1 MKDNKAWE
9 WLDKNQLSYD
19 IWDKKYR
26 YNNETFD
33 QWLDR
38 VSGGNNELR
47 RLIESKKFLFGGRAL
62 ANRGTNKK
70 GSMFNCYSSGY
81 APDNIEGLMQL
92 NTNLALTY
100 KAQGGQGLSLTKVR
114 PKDTP
119 IGNEFTSDGIVPF
132 MEMFNTTTSSI
143 SQGGARKGA
152 LMMSIDI
159 RHKEAPT
166 FITIKTNEDKIT
178 KANLSLEID
187 DEFMAAVKKYYDSGE
202 TVVLHESRE
211 YNGHIVEYDIVPI
224 ALYKLMI
231 KTVYDWG
238 EPGCIFT
245 NRFRN
250 YNLMEFDTDYEIAT
264 CNPCLTGDT
273 IIAVA
278 DGRNGVAIKDL
289 CNTVFPVYSAR
300 YPKNK
305 NKNVKGDNWVAE
317 IKNAKAFKTGTK
329 HVITIQL
336 SDGSEFRCTP
346 DHKLALANG
355 TYKEAKDC
363 KGEQLAKF
371 FTFSNKNTKKSYRHI
386 NSITYNKQYRLI
398 AEYFN
403 LLEENNHTIHHID
416 GDSTNDL
423 PDNLSSISFEN
434 HMKDVGEC
442 RKKDNP
448 ISRDINYNFNQ
459 GLRNVNANAKRYNWS
474 EERIKQEKEKY
485 IETHQHLYVE
495 KIDKNCYLNQP
506 VTVVNVLDNNEIEDV
521 YDLTVE
527 DNHNFYII
535 NNFDDE
541 KYLNCSGVLVHNC
554 GEQPLPKNFS
564 CNLGSLNLS
573 EFVAYP
579 YTRNAYFDWDKF
591 DNAIDIA
598 VEALD
603 TIIDENLDRHALKEQ
618 SENSKN
624 YRNIGLG
631 VMGYANMLFK
641 LGLTYGSK
649 EAIQFTT
656 GLFRNMMHE
665 ALLVDTDLAI
675 DKGAFPL
682 CKPDKIAKSKLI
694 NKILPPSDIEPI
706 KEYGLRNC
714 SLISI
719 APTGSIA
726 TMLGVSGGCEPEFAL
741 SYTRKTENLNES
753 YDVFCKSVEEYWK
766 LTDETMDKGNIKSL
780 PKYFVTSKDIN
791 WKDRID
797 TQSAMQDYV
806 DTAISSTINLPED
819 TSIEEVEQIYLYA
832 WKKGLKGVTIYR
844 SGCAREGILIEE
856 SKGQENNKTCNECLS
871 YDNTNNLPR
880 GYVVD
885 TSDDLVGY
893 KRKLNTGCGSI
904 HMEVYADELT
914 GELQET
920 FINIG
925 SSGGCERNLQL
936 ISRLM
941 SLALRA
947 GVSVENII
955 DQCKS
960 IKPCLAYVSRT
971 NKKHDTSK
979 GSSCPS
985 AIGYALEDLYDKIK
999 ERCFADFDLEDGYVE
1014 PLTISSPAIK
1024 EEDKIVKTGADGQ
1037 MITKNSDCIC
1047 PECGEP
1053 LVFEGGCNQCKAC
1066 GLYSKCD

>member
-81 APDNIEGLMQL
+81 APDDIEGLMQL

-100 KAQGGQGLSLTKVR
+100 KAQGGQGLSLTKIR
-114 PKDTP
+114 PKGTP

-187 DEFMAAVKKYYDSGE
+187 DEFMKAVDKYYSTGE

-250 YNLMEFDTDYEIAT
+250 YNLMEFDNDYEIAT
-264 CNPCLTGDT
+264 CNP
-273 IIAVA
+273 
-278 DGRNGVAIKDL
+278 
-289 CNTVFPVYSAR
+289 
-300 YPKNK
+300 
-305 NKNVKGDNWVAE
+305 
-317 IKNAKAFKTGTK
+317 
-329 HVITIQL
+329 
-336 SDGSEFRCTP
+336 
-346 DHKLALANG
+346 
-355 TYKEAKDC
+355 
-363 KGEQLAKF
+363 
-371 FTFSNKNTKKSYRHI
+371 
-386 NSITYNKQYRLI
+386 
-398 AEYFN
+398 
-403 LLEENNHTIHHID
+403 
-416 GDSTNDL
+416 
-423 PDNLSSISFEN
+423 
-434 HMKDVGEC
+434 
-442 RKKDNP
+442 
-448 ISRDINYNFNQ
+448 
-459 GLRNVNANAKRYNWS
+459 
-474 EERIKQEKEKY
+474 
-485 IETHQHLYVE
+485 
-495 KIDKNCYLNQP
+495 
-506 VTVVNVLDNNEIEDV
+506 
-521 YDLTVE
+521 
-527 DNHNFYII
+527 
-535 NNFDDE
+535 
-541 KYLNCSGVLVHNC
+541 C

-579 YTRNAYFDWDKF
+579 YTRNAYFDWDEF
-591 DNAIDIA
+591 YNAIDIA

-603 TIIDENLDRHALKEQ
+603 TIIDENIDRHALKEQ

-631 VMGYANMLFK
+631 VMGYANMLLK

-665 ALLVDTDLAI
+665 ALLVDIDLAI

-706 KEYGLRNC
+706 EEYGLRNC

-766 LTDETMDKGNIKSL
+766 LTDRTIDKGNIKSL

-797 TQSAMQDYV
+797 TQSVMQDYV

-819 TSIEEVEQIYLYA
+819 TPIEEVEQIYLYA

-856 SKGQENNKTCNECLS
+856 SKGQENNKTNNECLS
-871 YDNTNNLPR
+871 YDNPNNLPR

-925 SSGGCERNLQL
+925 SSGGCERNYQF
-936 ISRLM
+936 ISRLI
-941 SLALRA
+941 STALR
-947 GVSVENII
+947 GGIPIEVII
-955 DQCKS
+955 DQAKS
-960 IKPCLAYVSRT
+960 IRPCTAYVSRT
-971 NKKHDTSK
+971 KTKGDTSP
-979 GSSCPS
+979 GTSCPY
-985 AIGYALEDLYDKIK
+985 AIGLALQDLYNKTKDSY
-999 ERCFADFDLEDGYVE
+999 AEDEMEVVE
-1014 PLTISSPAIK
+1014 YKP
-1024 EEDKIVKTGADGQ
+1024 VKQ
-1037 MITKNSDCIC
+1037 VKQSKNNC

-1053 LVFEGGCNQCKAC
+1053 LEHEGGCVVCKTC
-1066 GLYSKCD
+1066 GFSKCD

>member
-38 VSGGNNELR
+38 ISGGNNELR

-81 APDNIEGLMQL
+81 APDDIEGLMQL

-114 PKDTP
+114 PKGTP
-119 IGNEFTSDGIVPF
+119 IGDEFTSDGIVPF

-187 DEFMAAVKKYYDSGE
+187 DEFMEAVDKYYQTGE
-202 TVVLHESRE
+202 EVVLHEYRW
-211 YNGHIVEYDIVPI
+211 YDNHLVEYDVVPI
-224 ALYKLMI
+224 KLHKLMI

-250 YNLMEFDTDYEIAT
+250 YNLMEFDNDYEIAT
-264 CNPCLTGDT
+264 CNP
-273 IIAVA
+273 
-278 DGRNGVAIKDL
+278 
-289 CNTVFPVYSAR
+289 
-300 YPKNK
+300 
-305 NKNVKGDNWVAE
+305 
-317 IKNAKAFKTGTK
+317 
-329 HVITIQL
+329 
-336 SDGSEFRCTP
+336 
-346 DHKLALANG
+346 
-355 TYKEAKDC
+355 
-363 KGEQLAKF
+363 
-371 FTFSNKNTKKSYRHI
+371 
-386 NSITYNKQYRLI
+386 
-398 AEYFN
+398 
-403 LLEENNHTIHHID
+403 
-416 GDSTNDL
+416 
-423 PDNLSSISFEN
+423 
-434 HMKDVGEC
+434 
-442 RKKDNP
+442 
-448 ISRDINYNFNQ
+448 
-459 GLRNVNANAKRYNWS
+459 
-474 EERIKQEKEKY
+474 
-485 IETHQHLYVE
+485 
-495 KIDKNCYLNQP
+495 
-506 VTVVNVLDNNEIEDV
+506 
-521 YDLTVE
+521 
-527 DNHNFYII
+527 
-535 NNFDDE
+535 
-541 KYLNCSGVLVHNC
+541 C

-579 YTRNAYFDWDKF
+579 YTRNAYFDWNEF
-591 DNAIDIA
+591 YNAIDIA

-618 SENSKN
+618 SKNSKN

-631 VMGYANMLFK
+631 VMGYANLLFK

-656 GLFRNMMHE
+656 VLFRNMMHE
-665 ALLVDTDLAI
+665 ALLVDIDLAI
-675 DKGAFPL
+675 DEGAFPL
-682 CKPDKIAKSKLI
+682 CKHDKITKSKLI
-694 NKILPPSDIEPI
+694 NKILSPSNIEAI
-706 KEYGLRNC
+706 EEYGLRNC

-766 LTDETMDKGNIKSL
+766 LTDETIDKGNIKSL

-797 TQSAMQDYV
+797 TQSVMQDYV

-819 TSIEEVEQIYLYA
+819 TPVEEVEQIYLYA
-832 WKKGLKGVTIYR
+832 WKKGLKGITIYR
-844 SGCAREGILIEE
+844 SGCKREGILVEE
-856 SKGQENNKTCNECLS
+856 SKEQENNETCNECLS
-871 YDNTNNLPR
+871 YDNPNNLPR

-925 SSGGCERNLQL
+925 SSGGCERNYQF
-936 ISRLM
+936 ISRLI
-941 SLALRA
+941 STALR
-947 GVSVENII
+947 GGIPIEVII
-955 DQCKS
+955 DQAKS
-960 IKPCLAYVSRT
+960 IRPCTAYVSRT
-971 NKKHDTSK
+971 KTKGDTSP
-979 GSSCPS
+979 GTSCPV
-985 AIGYALEDLYDKIK
+985 AIGLALQDLYNKTKDSYAEDEPEVAETKPIK
-999 ERCFADFDLEDGYVE
+999 Q
-1014 PLTISSPAIK
+1014 IK
-1024 EEDKIVKTGADGQ
+1024 Q
-1037 MITKNSDCIC
+1037 TKNAC

-1053 LVFEGGCNQCKAC
+1053 LEHEGGCIVCKSC
-1066 GLYSKCD
+1066 GFSKCD

>member
-81 APDNIEGLMQL
+81 APDDIEGLMQL

-100 KAQGGQGLSLTKVR
+100 KAQGGQGLSLTKIR
-114 PKDTP
+114 PKGTP

-187 DEFMAAVKKYYDSGE
+187 DKFMEAVKKYYGSGE
-202 TVVLHESRE
+202 IVVLHESRE
-211 YNGHIVEYDIVPI
+211 YNGHIVEYDITPI
-224 ALYKLMI
+224 ELYKLMI

-250 YNLMEFDTDYEIAT
+250 YNLMEFDNDYEIAT
-264 CNPCLTGDT
+264 CNP
-273 IIAVA
+273 
-278 DGRNGVAIKDL
+278 
-289 CNTVFPVYSAR
+289 
-300 YPKNK
+300 
-305 NKNVKGDNWVAE
+305 
-317 IKNAKAFKTGTK
+317 
-329 HVITIQL
+329 
-336 SDGSEFRCTP
+336 
-346 DHKLALANG
+346 
-355 TYKEAKDC
+355 
-363 KGEQLAKF
+363 
-371 FTFSNKNTKKSYRHI
+371 
-386 NSITYNKQYRLI
+386 
-398 AEYFN
+398 
-403 LLEENNHTIHHID
+403 
-416 GDSTNDL
+416 
-423 PDNLSSISFEN
+423 
-434 HMKDVGEC
+434 
-442 RKKDNP
+442 
-448 ISRDINYNFNQ
+448 
-459 GLRNVNANAKRYNWS
+459 
-474 EERIKQEKEKY
+474 
-485 IETHQHLYVE
+485 
-495 KIDKNCYLNQP
+495 
-506 VTVVNVLDNNEIEDV
+506 
-521 YDLTVE
+521 
-527 DNHNFYII
+527 
-535 NNFDDE
+535 
-541 KYLNCSGVLVHNC
+541 C

-579 YTRNAYFDWDKF
+579 YTRNAYFDWNEF
-591 DNAIDIA
+591 YNAIDIA

-618 SENSKN
+618 SKNSKN

-665 ALLVDTDLAI
+665 ALLVDIDLAI
-675 DKGAFPL
+675 DEGAFPL
-682 CKPDKIAKSKLI
+682 CKPDKITKSKLI
-694 NKILPPSDIEPI
+694 NKILSPSNIEAI
-706 KEYGLRNC
+706 EEYGLRNC

-753 YDVFCKSVEEYWK
+753 YDVFCKSVEEYWE
-766 LTDETMDKGNIKSL
+766 LTDETIDKGNIKSL

-806 DTAISSTINLPED
+806 DTAISSTINLPEY
-819 TSIEEVEQIYLYA
+819 TSVEEVEQIYLYA
-832 WKKGLKGVTIYR
+832 WEKGLKGVTIYR

-856 SKGQENNKTCNECLS
+856 SKGQENNKTINECLS
-871 YDNTNNLPR
+871 YGNPNNLPR

-925 SSGGCERNLQL
+925 SSGGCERNYQF
-936 ISRLM
+936 ISRLI
-941 SLALRA
+941 STALR
-947 GVSVENII
+947 GGIPIEVII
-955 DQCKS
+955 DQAKS
-960 IKPCLAYVSRT
+960 IRPCTAYVSRT
-971 NKKHDTSK
+971 KTKGDTSP
-979 GSSCPS
+979 GTSCPV
-985 AIGYALEDLYDKIK
+985 AIGLALQDLYNKTKDSYAEDELEVAETKLIK
-999 ERCFADFDLEDGYVE
+999 Q
-1014 PLTISSPAIK
+1014 IK
-1024 EEDKIVKTGADGQ
+1024 Q
-1037 MITKNSDCIC
+1037 TKNAC

-1053 LVFEGGCNQCKAC
+1053 LEHEGGCIVCKHC
-1066 GLYSKCD
+1066 GYSKCD